1 MKFTKMHGIGNDYV
15 YVNAIEETV
24 ENPSELAI
32 RVSDRHF
39 GIGSDGLIL
48 IRASEKADFMMDMYN
63 LDGSRGKMCGNG
75 IRCVGKYVYDHG
87 LTDKKIITIETLS
100 GIKTLNLFTKR
111 VEDVE
116 GYQGV
121 SNNGKVVYAV
131 TVNMGSPIF
140 EPDQVPVKLAEGYS
154 PSRLGNLIDVNP
166 VKHPALNPDQKVV
179 TNMGMSFEM
188 RGTGSRPQDKS
199 LFYYGTCLSMG
210 NPHCVIFINDAREDS
225 LGRRVLDLDVND
237 DGSSVGID
245 VFDVKAAGS
254 LVEKSKYFPEQVNT
268 EFVEVVD
275 RTHVNMRVWER
286 GSGETMAC
294 GTGACATA
302 VACMLN
308 GKVDDE
314 VTVTL
319 LGGDLKIRWDREE
332 NSVFMTGPATTVF
345 EGEI

>member
-15 YVNAIEETV
+15 YVNAIEETID
-24 ENPSELAI
+24 NPSELAV

-100 GIKTLNLFTKR
+100 GIKTLNLTVKR

-121 SNNGKVVYAV
+121 SNNGKVVSHV
-131 TVNMGSPIF
+131 TVNMGSPVF
-140 EPDQVPVKLAEGYS
+140 EPSEVPVKLAEGYS
-154 PSRLGNLIDVNP
+154 PSRLGSLIDVNP
-166 VKHPALNPDQKVV
+166 VKNPGLDPDQKVV
-179 TNMGMSFEM
+179 TNMGMTFEYKDEYP
-188 RGTGSRPQDKS
+188 GSREKTA
-199 LFYYGTCLSMG
+199 FYYGTCVSMG
-210 NPHCVIFINDAREDS
+210 NPHCVIFINDAKEDS
-225 LGRRVLDLDVND
+225 LGRRALDLDVND
-237 DGSSVGID
+237 DGSQLGID
-245 VFDVKAAGS
+245 VFNVKGVGS
-254 LVEKSKYFPEQVNT
+254 LIEKSRYFPEQVNT
-268 EFVEVVD
+268 EFVEVID
-275 RTHVNMRVWER
+275 RSHVKMRVWER

-294 GTGACATA
+294 GTGACATT
-302 VACMLN
+302 VACILN
-308 GKVDDE
+308 GKTDDE
-314 VTVTL
+314 VTVSL

-332 NSVFMTGPATTVF
+332 NTVFMTGPATTVF
-345 EGEI
+345 EGEY